1 MGVCLGMQLLF
12 ETSEEFGI
20 NNGLGFINGDV
31 KNSFYVW
38 KKKKIPQ
45 IGWNKY

>member
-1 MGVCLGMQLLF
+1 MMGVCLGMQLLF

-31 KNSFYVW
+31 NPSTFNEK
-38 KKKKIPQ
+38 
-45 IGWNKY
+45 